1 MGDDDSRE
9 YWVLGK
15 EQGRMGSV
23 VWTNGNWEVYR
34 RPKRNWGFIWDVRRK
49 FGHVLGKNQGI
60 LEFIREGQREVLGF
74 SGKGPWKCWGSQ

>member
-34 RPKRNWGFIWDVRRK
+34 RPKRNWGHIWDVRRK
-49 FGHVLGKNQGI
+49 FGHILGKNQRI
-60 LEFIREGQREVLGF
+60 LEFIREGQRKV
-74 SGKGPWKCWGSQ
+74 